1 MSWSRRE
8 GALLQGPKPRACAVP
23 ALPSLL
29 WSDRWSHALPS
40 LLWSHALP
48 SLLEAVGPSQLG
60 AWLLGAWW
68 LGANCALGG
77 ALGSA
82 VGIAGGIAGG
92 AILIA
97 MWCSLAAER
106 RAYDE
111 ANKQRIE
118 KENSM
123 RDALVKQREQEA
135 EEEYRHLMRTPIA
148 NGGLR
153 FTARDLPNTTCGS
166 PDFVPVPSDAPL
178 TEPYTPLVLKRP
190 VGRSS
195 MRRACLG
202 GGALRVSAVN

>member
-1 MSWSRRE
+1 MV
-8 GALLQGPKPRACAVP
+8 PKP
-23 ALPSLL
+23 
-29 WSDRWSHALPS
+29 SDREPVV
-40 LLWSHALP
+40 P
-48 SLLEAVGPSQLG
+48 DNVEAFNPPR
-60 AWLLGAWW
+60 
-68 LGANCALGG
+68 
-77 ALGSA
+77 
-82 VGIAGGIAGG
+82 
-92 AILIA
+92 
-97 MWCSLAAER
+97 AAER